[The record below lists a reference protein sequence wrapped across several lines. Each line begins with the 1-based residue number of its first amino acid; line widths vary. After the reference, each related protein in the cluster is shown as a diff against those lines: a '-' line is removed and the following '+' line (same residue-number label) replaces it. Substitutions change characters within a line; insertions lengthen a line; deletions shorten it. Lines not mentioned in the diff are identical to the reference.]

1 MITDAV
7 LQFLAAFLVR
17 LLFLYYFLYQKNIIR
32 CAV

>member
-7 LQFLAAFLVR
+7 LQFLAAFSAR
-17 LLFLYYFLYQKNIIR
+17 LLFLFCFLYRKSIIR